1 MVKLDYSE
9 NRQNKSTR
17 LALESR
23 YPRSLIPEV
32 TFKFLRVW
40 SSEEGNGGLRKDGV
54 SGFPGNTP
62 TVRLCGGRC
71 LLPCSIESIVPFEKK
86 DQRVLHTVLFLT
98 HVSTDSWYLGGHDR
112 FSPAFYFTHYNE
124 LRQREA

>member
-1 MVKLDYSE
+1 MLSLYHTVLCLFLGMVKLDYSE

-40 SSEEGNGGLRKDGV
+40 SSEEGNGGLRKG
-54 SGFPGNTP
+54 SEGWCLWRPWKHANSASLWWKMP
-62 TVRLCGGRC
+62 TA
-71 LLPCSIESIVPFEKK
+71 LLHRIHCSI
-86 DQRVLHTVLFLT
+86 
-98 HVSTDSWYLGGHDR
+98 
-112 FSPAFYFTHYNE
+112 
-124 LRQREA
+124 